1 MQTPRRAA
9 LEPTN
14 SYLQDV
20 IFGGEKGALAA
31 PPGAGPGM
39 PVDAAKKLE
48 KSGVAAPE
56 IFNQT
61 GWYHAPDGQWKWTL
75 SDKGAE
81 LNKSEFL
88 MYTDS
93 GGKEGVALR
102 SSNYPRFL
110 DQILT
115 HPTLYQTYPHL
126 KTANVDRMP
135 DAEAVKGAVAD
146 YDPETNSV
154 RIADMR
160 PKEAVM
166 SSLLHE
172 LQHGVQKYEGFGQGG
187 SAQLFY
193 PPDVRAGKRPLT
205 GAEDDQAYD
214 QYRRLAGETEA
225 RQVQKQFNTQNWNE
239 LPTRMEGFAPADQQI
254 VRRDSV
260 TNMGPGKSYQF
271 IPVDH
276 DPFENMP
283 QQQATRPSP
292 QIKFVPVDH
301 DPFALPA
308 QAIGDPSLFRR
319 PPLITGT
326 GSPQPPRPDGYETG
340 SQQPSSPVEYET
352 GMSPEIMSAP
362 SSAPVRA
369 ESPSSG
375 AMFDRPLIEGLDV
388 QGSYTS
394 GAQQGQSGLSVSPPM
409 YRYRVPF

>member
-9 LEPTN
+9 LEPIN
-14 SYLQDV
+14 PYLQNV
-20 IFGGEKGALAA
+20 IFGGEKGALTA

-81 LNKSEFL
+81 LNKSAFQ
-88 MYTDS
+88 MYTDA

-102 SSNYPRFL
+102 PSSYPRML
-110 DQILT
+110 DQVLD
-115 HPTLYQTYPHL
+115 HPALYKTYPHL
-126 KTANVDRMP
+126 KTATVDRLP
-135 DAEAVKGAVAD
+135 SEEAAQGVKAD

-154 RIADMR
+154 RFADNR
-160 PKEAVM
+160 SKEEVT

-193 PPDVRAGKRPLT
+193 PADLQDGERPLT
-205 GAEDDQAYD
+205 SAENAQAYD
-214 QYRRLAGETEA
+214 KYRRLAGETEA
-225 RQVQKQFNTQNWNE
+225 RQVQKQFETKDWSQ
-239 LPTRMEGFAPADQQI
+239 LPTRMEGFAAPNQQI
-254 VRRDSV
+254 VRRDSM
-260 TNMGPGKSYQF
+260 TNMDPGKSYQF

-283 QQQATRPSP
+283 QQQATRL
-292 QIKFVPVDH
+292 VPVDH

-319 PPLITGT
+319 PVW
-326 GSPQPPRPDGYETG
+326 PR
-340 SQQPSSPVEYET
+340 QQMLDYYMDPYTVDPT
-352 GMSPEIMSAP
+352 
-362 SSAPVRA
+362 RN
-369 ESPSSG
+369 SG
-375 AMFDRPLIEGLDV
+375 F
-388 QGSYTS
+388 
-394 GAQQGQSGLSVSPPM
+394 
-409 YRYRVPF
+409 